1 MKNRLVILSIM
12 SLLIFFS
19 IANGE
24 DNIWINFVRN
34 PNEFN
39 YEICQRQVQDSLS
52 GRYDRF
58 KSPAYL
64 DLMENYL
71 FGKVLSLSRK
81 GNTYARHLCFQF
93 YPLFQ
98 GNSEY
103 LEYLDFTLGTLVRE
117 DPELFLT
124 LVKKYVK
131 EYDNTPY
138 HLDGMLT
145 NYGEEFVDK
154 IDKQIKETDERI
166 AALQKVDRKDL
177 EELRNR
183 CIERLTEEKM
193 LLVENKKR
201 LDLKSQ
207 SK

>member
-1 MKNRLVILSIM
+1 MNNRLVILSII

-19 IANGE
+19 IAYGE

-39 YEICQRQVQDSLS
+39 YKICQRQVQDSLS

-58 KSPAYL
+58 KSPAYR

-81 GNTYARHLCFQF
+81 GNIYARHLCFQF

-98 GNSEY
+98 GYSEY
-103 LEYLDFTLGTLVRE
+103 LEYLDFTLGTLVKE

-124 LVKKYVK
+124 LVKRYVK

-154 IDKQIKETDERI
+154 IDKQIQETDERI
-166 AALQKVDRKDL
+166 TALQKVDRKDL

-183 CIERLTEEKM
+183 CVERLTEEKI
-193 LLVENKKR
+193 LLVENKKGGVE
-201 LDLKSQ
+201 
-207 SK
+207 